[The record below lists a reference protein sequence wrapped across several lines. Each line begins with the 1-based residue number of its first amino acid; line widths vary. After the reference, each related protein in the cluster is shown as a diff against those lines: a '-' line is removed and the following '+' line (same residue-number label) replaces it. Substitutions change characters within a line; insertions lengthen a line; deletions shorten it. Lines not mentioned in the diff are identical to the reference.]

1 MERALTLDVVRRFP
15 RGPTVSAR
23 ASWPLGRDPVTV
35 LFGPSGSGKT
45 TVLRAL
51 AGLDRPDAGAI
62 TFGEERWFDAAA
74 GLHLP
79 PQRRGVGLVFQGDA
93 LFPHLT
99 VAANVGFGL
108 RRLARA
114 EREARVAELSD
125 RLGISSLLHRHP
137 AQLSGGERQR
147 VAIARALFSR
157 PKVLLADEPTGNL
170 DSRSSAEI
178 LSIFQHLNESGKTVV
193 MVTHEPDVAAHCRR
207 IVRMRDGLVVG
218 EQPRV
223 VQEQ

>member
-15 RGPTVSAR
+15 CGPTVSAR

-74 GLHLP
+74 GVHLP

-108 RRLARA
+108 RRLNPGDVWQCPEVKSKQIPLQMLPDARPYHI
-114 EREARVAELSD
+114 RE
-125 RLGISSLLHRHP
+125 
-137 AQLSGGERQR
+137 
-147 VAIARALFSR
+147 
-157 PKVLLADEPTGNL
+157 N
-170 DSRSSAEI
+170 
-178 LSIFQHLNESGKTVV
+178 
-193 MVTHEPDVAAHCRR
+193 
-207 IVRMRDGLVVG
+207 
-218 EQPRV
+218 
-223 VQEQ
+223 